1 MTNEINI
8 GKNLTERRQ
17 QATPKGVGIAF
28 GDIYVDHAKNAEVW
42 DVNGKRYID
51 FAGGIGV
58 LNTGHLHPKV
68 VAAVTEQ
75 LNKFSHTCYMVLPYE
90 NFISAAEKMN
100 TRAPIAGAV
109 KTVFLTSGAE
119 AVENAVKIARSFT
132 GRRGV
137 ISFFGGYHGRTNLT
151 LAMTAKV
158 KPYKVGFGPFV
169 GDIYH
174 SPYPNIVHGI
184 SVEDAVKELHKLFQS
199 TILPS
204 DVAAIVIEPIQGEGG
219 FNVTPP
225 EFMQALREICDEH
238 GIVLIFDEVQT
249 GFARTG
255 KFFASEHYS
264 VQPDMITIAKSMAGG
279 FPISG
284 VTGKAE
290 IMDAPDAGGL
300 GGTYA
305 GSPIGLA
312 AVHAVIE
319 VIEEENLC
327 ARAESL
333 GNKLVA
339 QLKTMQNVIP
349 QIREVRG
356 LGGMVAVEFFDKM
369 GKETNPKFAKTV
381 QQHAKENG
389 LILLTCGMDGN
400 VIRFLFPLTIEDNV
414 FDEALQILIAAIEYA
429 NKLDLG

>member
-1 MTNEINI
+1 MTITLAT
-8 GKNLTERRQ
+8 LTERRQ
-17 QATPKGVGIAF
+17 QATPKGVGVAF
-28 GDIYVDHAKNAEVW
+28 ADIYVDHAKNAEVW
-42 DVNGKRYID
+42 DINGKRYID

-75 LNKFSHTCYMVLPYE
+75 ISKFSHTCYMVLPYE
-90 NFISAAEKMN
+90 NFISAAEKIN
-100 TRAPIAGAV
+100 ARAPIAGDA

-119 AVENAVKIARSFT
+119 AVENAIKIARSYT

-151 LAMTAKV
+151 LAMTGKV
-158 KPYKVGFGPFV
+158 VPYKVGFGPFA

-174 SPYPNIVHGI
+174 SPYPNELHGI
-184 SVEDAVKELHKLFQS
+184 SVEHAIKELHKLFKS

-204 DVAAIVIEPIQGEGG
+204 DVAAIAIEPVQGEGG

-225 EFMQALREICDEH
+225 EFMQALRQICDEH

-255 KFFASEHYS
+255 KLFASEHYP
-264 VQPDMITIAKSMAGG
+264 VKPDVVTIAKSMAGG

-290 IMDAPDAGGL
+290 IMDAPDVGGL

-305 GSPIGLA
+305 GSPVGLA
-312 AVHAVIE
+312 AVNAVIE

-327 ARAESL
+327 QRANTL
-333 GNKLVA
+333 GKQLVD
-339 QLKTMQNVIP
+339 QLTAMQADIP
-349 QIREVRG
+349 QIKAVRG
-356 LGGMVAVEFFDKM
+356 LGGMIAVEFFDKT
-369 GKETNPKFAKTV
+369 GNEPNSSFAKAV
-381 QQHAKENG
+381 QQHAKANG
-389 LILLTCGMDGN
+389 LILLTCGMYAN
-400 VIRFLFPLTIEDNV
+400 VIRFLFPLTIEDAV
-414 FDEALQILIAAIEYA
+414 FAEALEILTAAINHA
-429 NKLDLG
+429 KGVA

>member
-1 MTNEINI
+1 MTDT
-8 GKNLTERRQ
+8 KKTLTERRQ

-42 DVNGKRYID
+42 DTNGKRYID

-75 LNKFSHTCYMVLPYE
+75 LNKFSHTCYTVLPYE
-90 NFISAAEKMN
+90 NFISAAEKIN
-100 TRAPIAGAV
+100 ARAPIAGAA
-109 KTVFLTSGAE
+109 KTMFLTSGAE
-119 AVENAVKIARSFT
+119 AVENAIKISRSFT

-151 LAMTAKV
+151 LAMTGKV
-158 KPYKVGFGPFV
+158 EPYKVGFGPFA

-174 SPYPNIVHGI
+174 SPYPNAIHGI
-184 SVEDAVKELHKLFQS
+184 SVEHAVKELHKLFQS
-199 TILPS
+199 TILPN

-225 EFMQALREICDEH
+225 EFMQALRQICDEH

-255 KFFASEHYS
+255 KLFATEHYP
-264 VQPDMITIAKSMAGG
+264 VQPDMITIVKSMAGG

-312 AVHAVIE
+312 AVHAVLE
-319 VIEEENLC
+319 VIEKENLC
-327 ARAESL
+327 ERAQAL

-339 QLKTMQNVIP
+339 QLNAMQDVIP
-349 QIREVRG
+349 QIKEVRG
-356 LGGMVAVEFFDKM
+356 LGGMIAVEFFDKT
-369 GKETNPKFAKTV
+369 GKKPNREFAKAV
-381 QQHAKENG
+381 QQHAKDNG
-389 LILLTCGMDGN
+389 LILLTCGMYGN
-400 VIRFLFPLTIEDNV
+400 VIRFLFPLTIEDKI
-414 FDEALQILIAAIEYA
+414 FDEALQILATAIEHA
-429 NKLDLG
+429 